1 MKPISVLLADDH
13 TVVRQGLRALLAAEE
28 DIEIVGEASTGWQ
41 AVRLAKELQPEVI
54 LMDLAMPALNG
65 LDATK
70 QILGDT
76 PATKVLV
83 LTSYSNDEYVR
94 QMIEAGVAGY
104 LSKQTAAQD
113 LVKAIRETHKGNAFF
128 SPSIARRL
136 CDQSRG
142 KLGQRVLGARSNEL
156 TGRETQV
163 LSLIARGF
171 ANKQMAA
178 ELGISVKTVEKHRQH
193 LMKKL
198 GIHDVAGLTRFAAEK
213 GMIEAVATGVPTIR
227 TEGEPVGHPSE

>member
-13 TVVRQGLRALLAAEE
+13 TVVRQGLRAPLSAEQ
-28 DIEIVGEASTGWQ
+28 DIEVVGEASNGWQ
-41 AVRLAKELQPEVI
+41 AVHLAKETHPEIV

-65 LDATK
+65 VEATR
-70 QILGDT
+70 QILGEV
-76 PATKVLV
+76 PETKVLV
-83 LTSYSNDEYVR
+83 LTSYSNDEYVK

-104 LSKQTAAQD
+104 LSKQTAAQE
-113 LVKAIRETHKGNAFF
+113 LVKAIRETHRGNAFF

-142 KLGQRVLGARSNEL
+142 RSGMRLLGARSNDL
-156 TGRETQV
+156 TRRESQT
-163 LSLIARGF
+163 LRLIARGY

-178 ELGISVKTVEKHRQH
+178 ELGISVKTIEKHRQH

-213 GMIEAVATGVPTIR
+213 NLI
-227 TEGEPVGHPSE
+227 GEPDPREQTPGPPTDEPAHHAE

>member
-13 TVVRQGLRALLAAEE
+13 TVVRQGLRALLSAEL
-28 DIEIVGEASTGWQ
+28 DIEIVGEAANGNV
-41 AVRLAKELQPEVI
+41 AVRLARETRPEIVV
-54 LMDLAMPALNG
+54 MDLAMPGLNG
-65 LDATK
+65 LEATR
-70 QILGDT
+70 QILAEA
-76 PATKVLV
+76 PSTKVLV
-83 LTSYSNDEYVR
+83 LTSYSNDDYVKK
-94 QMIEAGVAGY
+94 MIEAGVAGY

-113 LVKAIRETHKGNAFF
+113 LVKAIRETHRGNAYF

-142 KLGQRVLGARSNEL
+142 RLGQRVLGARSNEL
-156 TGRETQV
+156 TAREGQV
-163 LSLIARGF
+163 LRLIAQGA

-193 LMKKL
+193 VMKKL

-213 GMIEAVATGVPTIR
+213 GIIPNE
-227 TEGEPVGHPSE
+227 EPVSVAPVAHES